1 MSLMGLG
8 DLLRRKNSTD
18 SIIENLE
25 QEMAF
30 ALTQAVD
37 DNEESE
43 ASASALEAD
52 TEVVSLPMP
61 IEQPEEPI
69 LQDILSSHAQQ
80 RLATFKV
87 FDEANRSARDEL
99 TKIGKAFTNVVNSYN
114 LGRDFIAECEE
125 EIIRASHLE
134 NANTR
139 LTAENRRLT
148 ERLEKLERLR
158 ERQDDV
164 IQAMRRREARLLAE
178 ADTQRDNTAEL
189 RMQVV
194 EMRNLAASAEAAR
207 GEMHLQLATRAAELD
222 RLQRDHDALR
232 EKDQSNGAELEAN
245 LKRHAELRR
254 KLEDIQTAQNQ
265 DANRAS
271 ELTNKAL
278 MQEIEIQRLQRQI
291 DLSETQLSE
300 VNDARRA
307 AEQEVRDSERRY
319 QAEISAI
326 RAELEQWKA
335 SIQLA
340 KDDGLIEATPPAAE
354 VVEDNGGDAS
364 EENEPIAE
372 VSTPPARNGA
382 SPRAIRRRSIAAGR
396 VAAE

>member
-18 SIIENLE
+18 SIIESLE

-37 DNEESE
+37 DNEAPE
-43 ASASALEAD
+43 ASEPVLEVD
-52 TEVVSLPMP
+52 GEVVVEAAPVEPVETLPVP
-61 IEQPEEPI
+61 
-69 LQDILSSHAQQ
+69 DILSPHAQQ
-80 RLATFKV
+80 RLAAFKV
-87 FDEANRSARDEL
+87 FDEANKSAREEL
-99 TKIGKAFTNVVNSYN
+99 TKIGKAFTSVVNSYN

-125 EIIRASHLE
+125 EIVRAGHLE
-134 NANTR
+134 NANIR
-139 LTAENRRLT
+139 LATDNRRLM

-164 IQAMRRREARLLAE
+164 IQAMRRREARLLAD
-178 ADTQRDNTAEL
+178 ADALRDTTSEL
-189 RMQVV
+189 RMQVI
-194 EMRNLAASAEAAR
+194 EMRNMASAAEAAR

-222 RLQRDHDALR
+222 RLHRDHDVLR
-232 EKDQSNGAELEAN
+232 DKDQTNAAEFEAN
-245 LKRHAELRR
+245 LKRQAEMRR
-254 KLEDIQTAQNQ
+254 KLEDMQTAQSL
-265 DANRAS
+265 DANRTS

-278 MQEIEIQRLQRQI
+278 TQEIEIQRLQRQI

-307 AEQEVRDSERRY
+307 AEQEVRDSERRH

-326 RAELEQWKA
+326 RSELEHWKA
-335 SIQLA
+335 SIQSA
-340 KDDGLIEATPPAAE
+340 QAGGLIEASPIAASVAEESSADVAEEE
-354 VVEDNGGDAS
+354 VVEATL
-364 EENEPIAE
+364 PL
-372 VSTPPARNGA
+372 ARNGNG
-382 SPRAIRRRSIAAGR
+382 SRPMRRRAIAAGR

>member
-1 MSLMGLG
+1 MGLG

-37 DNEESE
+37 DNNEPEPLAAVDQVDVEEVPVSE
-43 ASASALEAD
+43 PLGQIQ
-52 TEVVSLPMP
+52 EVAVP
-61 IEQPEEPI
+61 
-69 LQDILSSHAQQ
+69 DILSAHAQQ
-80 RLATFKV
+80 RLASFKV

-134 NANTR
+134 SANLR
-139 LTAENRRLT
+139 LVAENRRLT

-164 IQAMRRREARLLAE
+164 IQAMKRREARLLAD
-178 ADTQRDNTAEL
+178 ADTLRDTTAEL
-189 RMQVV
+189 RMQLV
-194 EMRNLAASAEAAR
+194 ETRNIASAAEAAR

-222 RLQRDHDALR
+222 RLQREHEVLR
-232 EKDQSNGAELEAN
+232 EKDVSSVAELEAN
-245 LKRHAELRR
+245 AKRQLELRR
-254 KLEDIQTAQNQ
+254 KLEDLQATQTQ
-265 DANRAS
+265 DAGRTS
-271 ELTNKAL
+271 ELTNKVL
-278 MQEIEIQRLQRQI
+278 TQEIEIQRLQRQI

-319 QAEISAI
+319 LAEMSAV
-326 RAELEQWKA
+326 RGELEHWKA
-335 SIQLA
+335 SVGAA
-340 KDDGLIEATPPAAE
+340 KADGLIDSTPSFDDIVEDDGGNEAEQSEPAAE
-354 VVEDNGGDAS
+354 A
-364 EENEPIAE
+364 A
-372 VSTPPARNGA
+372 TPAARNGTGT
-382 SPRAIRRRSIAAGR
+382 RAMRRRTMAAGR

>member
-18 SIIENLE
+18 SIIESLE

-37 DNEESE
+37 DNDESG
-43 ASASALEAD
+43 ASESLPEVD
-52 TEVVSLPMP
+52 DEVVLAPP
-61 IEQPEEPI
+61 PVEHLEEPSVP
-69 LQDILSSHAQQ
+69 DILSSHAQQ
-80 RLATFKV
+80 RLASFRV
-87 FDEANRSARDEL
+87 FDEANKSAREEL

-134 NANTR
+134 NAHAR
-139 LTAENRRLT
+139 LAAENRRLT

-164 IQAMRRREARLLAE
+164 IQAMRRREARLLAD
-178 ADTQRDNTAEL
+178 ADMLRDTTAEL
-189 RMQVV
+189 RMQLI
-194 EMRNLAASAEAAR
+194 EMRNMASSAEAAR

-222 RLQRDHDALR
+222 RVQRDYEALR
-232 EKDQSNGAELEAN
+232 EKDQSNATEFEAN
-245 LKRHAELRR
+245 LKRQAEMRR
-254 KLEDIQTAQNQ
+254 KLEDMQAAQNQ
-265 DANRAS
+265 DANRTS

-278 MQEIEIQRLQRQI
+278 TQEIEIQRLQRQI

-307 AEQEVRDSERRY
+307 AEQEVRDSERRH
-319 QAEISAI
+319 QAEISAV

-335 SIQLA
+335 SA
-340 KDDGLIEATPPAAE
+340 HFANADGLVEATPVVDDVAQDDEGSDAE
-354 VVEDNGGDAS
+354 ES
-364 EENEPIAE
+364 EPTAE
-372 VSTPPARNGA
+372 MATPARNGA
-382 SPRAIRRRSIAAGR
+382 SARMRRRSIAAGR